1 MIQGYDGTIRFNTQI
16 DDSELGPDLEKVKGK
31 LRNAAQTMRDLMQ
44 GPIAAFNMVKQ
55 AVGALASKTAALEAE
70 FAASETAVA
79 ILNATLKATGANSWT
94 TAKAVQEMANKFQA
108 LTGYADDTI
117 LSMQNVLLGFKN
129 IKGDNFEAAS
139 LQIIN
144 MAKVMRM
151 DLSSA
156 AQAVGKALDDPI
168 AGIDSLTRQGF
179 RWTQQEK
186 ELLKELVQTGKTA
199 EAQKII
205 IDALATTFGGAA
217 EAANNT
223 ASAIKD
229 KLNVAQG
236 ELKEEMGRFLTEAL
250 KPLRQELIEATNR
263 FTEWVKALNENGNA
277 PQILEG
283 IAIGLAAVTGG
294 LIAFLAVAKG
304 HAIITALAAAL
315 KAVGV
320 ALTANPMGLIAAA
333 ITMVLIPA
341 IIYLVKN
348 WDEAVTVFNE
358 TIAKLKAAFSILA
371 SNIEEAFVVGFNGAK
386 IAVLNLAQAV
396 TGPVLSGIAKLLEV
410 LGKLP
415 FVGDLFSDAAAS
427 VRGFNDNLQ
436 SSIDAAKADAA
447 QAIKTAKAKQD
458 ATEATQRAE
467 IAAIKATAAERKA
480 AREAAAREAAALKTN
495 VDAGLLPEGI
505 GTTTAAT
512 ADYIPKGESQGERLK
527 DLDTEY
533 KARIALAERNGEDT
547 AAIEKKWYE
556 ARNRLLAEFVV
567 EDSKKGIALQDSLA
581 SSLKNYTKEGT
592 SELRTLGD
600 EIVATQ
606 QKLAELK
613 SVDIEKVLEKYAPP
627 TSGPYSAAGYK
638 YARQVYEQFEKGVL
652 QSTKLSESQIKDQID
667 AMASGQKYRDERKA
681 YFDKIARDEDIKRI
695 AYESLPALEAE
706 FASKPG
712 ARGQSGLAIENY
724 VSRDD
729 FIEQL
734 ASQLDELQKEF
745 TTPQY
750 GQSGINQREG
760 AGGASIADQIAMLS
774 EQAEQIELAKL
785 EVMIAE
791 YAVKPGSKGQSGITP
806 EGVSIYGGD
815 LADQLI
821 SEVIIPASLEA
832 AQTGAMEYG
841 KAYREGMAA
850 WAKAKTVEDAL
861 AKMWDDVLNGLEAEY
876 KERKPTFGQSGVVPE
891 GIKPAPSIAD
901 QIAAMS
907 RKTTLEP
914 WQDVGIVGTKDEKGE
929 VSGGT
934 EIGNAAAGFTPL
946 IEVLSESLSEIMST
960 VTALSSVQEILNPI
974 QTIIGSMMDVLG
986 PVINDTLEPL
996 VGILRLVGETIGQI
1010 LTPAIQLLTPVIT
1023 FISDLFVKLYNG
1035 LVVPIGNAIIKA
1047 FGWIYNAIVGV
1058 MNWII
1063 KGINAALGWLI
1074 GEINEIQ
1081 KMDTSA
1087 SLLQTITISTVTD
1100 AKTSSE
1106 LKDANEALKENR
1118 NLFLL
1123 ASKAG
1128 DAYAEVL
1135 RKVVDKIADFYDEL
1149 KNMGANIT
1157 SKIIDGLTQGFT
1169 REDFLY
1175 SMQEYITES
1184 VIKAAVFTDA
1194 FVAEAAAIGK
1204 EIAAGIAGGFSSDEL
1219 QALKDRLAGLYEQAA
1234 IAAEVATG
1242 VINTTFGSYDVGT
1255 LNVRGDQ
1262 LAQIH
1267 NKEMILEPG
1276 IAEQARTNGIFI
1288 GPVSVAGNVG
1298 QGAISPAPVQLNIT
1312 ATGELKVD
1320 GREIGRV
1327 AWQFSDEFQG
1337 AAYGN

>member
-263 FTEWVKALNENGNA
+263 ITEWFKALNENGNA

-294 LIAFLAVAKG
+294 LIAFFAVAKG
-304 HAIITALAAAL
+304 HAIITALAQAL
-315 KAVGV
+315 KAVGA

-348 WDEAVTVFNE
+348 WDEVVTVFNE

-371 SNIEEAFVVGFNGAK
+371 SKIEEAFVVGFNGAK

-436 SSIDAAKADAA
+436 GSIDAAKADAA

-681 YFDKIARDEDIKRI
+681 YFDKIALDEDTKRI

-750 GQSGINQREG
+750 GQSGISPREG

-774 EQAEQIELAKL
+774 EQAEQIALAEL

-850 WAKAKTVEDAL
+850 WAKAKTVEDTL
-861 AKMWDDVLNGLEAEY
+861 EKMWEEVLDAMEAEY

-891 GIKPAPSIAD
+891 GIKPASSIAD
-901 QIAAMS
+901 QIREMQIAEADKQQERADIWAGS
-907 RKTTLEP
+907 YERYLEEMAH
-914 WQDVGIVGTKDEKGE
+914 KA
-929 VSGGT
+929 S
-934 EIGNAAAGFTPL
+934 F
-946 IEVLSESLSEIMST
+946 
-960 VTALSSVQEILNPI
+960 
-974 QTIIGSMMDVLG
+974 LG
-986 PVINDTLEPL
+986 PVIDKIKDAWRNLTDNIKADADDWNDVLGNIYNTLEDQIAGSMETL
-996 VGILRLVGETIGQI
+996 GRSIVDGSSAWDGFGTSALRALAGVLRSVGY
-1010 LTPAIQLLTPVIT
+1010 QLLAQAA
-1023 FISDLFVKLYNG
+1023 Y
-1035 LVVPIGNAIIKA
+1035 
-1047 FGWIYNAIVGV
+1047 
-1058 MNWII
+1058 
-1063 KGINAALGWLI
+1063 NAALGITNLLFGNI
-1074 GEINEIQ
+1074 AGAAAAAA
-1081 KMDTSA
+1081 SA
-1087 SLLQTITISTVTD
+1087 VAAGLAATAAFVGAGVVEGLADQYDDANAAVQAVTD
-1100 AKTSSE
+1100 D
-1106 LKDANEALKENR
+1106 LKEQNDALKENR
-1118 NLFLL
+1118 DLFTK
-1123 ASKAG
+1123 ASKSAL
-1128 DAYAEVL
+1128 AYAAVL
-1135 RKVVDKIADFYDEL
+1135 GKVTKEAANFFDSL
-1149 KNMGANIT
+1149 KDTGSQIT
-1157 SKIIDGLTQGFT
+1157 QKIIDGLTQGFS

-1175 SMQEYITES
+1175 SMQEYISES

-1204 EIAAGIAGGFSSDEL
+1204 EIAAGIAGGFSSDKL

-1234 IAAEVATG
+1234 TAAQIATG
-1242 VINTTFGSYDVGT
+1242 VIDAAFGSYDVGT
-1255 LNVRGDQ
+1255 LNVQGDQ
-1262 LAQIH
+1262 LARIH

-1276 IAEQARTNGIFI
+1276 IAEQARTAGIFI
-1288 GPVSVAGNVG
+1288 GPTSVAGNVG
-1298 QGAISPAPVQLNIT
+1298 RGVISPAPVQFNIT

-1320 GREIGRV
+1320 GREIGRI

>member
-44 GPIAAFNMVKQ
+44 GPVAVFNMVKQ
-55 AVGALASKTAALEAE
+55 AVGALASQASALEAE
-70 FAASETAVA
+70 WAASETAVA

-94 TAKAVQEMANKFQA
+94 TAKAVQEMADKFQT

-179 RWTQQEK
+179 RWTEQEK
-186 ELLKELVQTGKTA
+186 EMLKEMVKAGKTA

-217 EAANNT
+217 EAANQT

-263 FTEWVKALNENGNA
+263 FTEWFSTLNENGNA

-283 IAIGLAAVTGG
+283 IAIGLASVTGG

-304 HAIITALAAAL
+304 HAIITALATAL
-315 KAVGV
+315 KAVGA

-358 TIAKLKAAFSILA
+358 TIAKLKASFAILA
-371 SNIEEAFVVGFNGAK
+371 SKIEEAFVVGFNGAK
-386 IAVLNLAQAV
+386 IAVLSLAQAV
-396 TGPVLSGIAKLLEV
+396 TGPVLNGIAKLLDV

-436 SSIDAAKADAA
+436 GSIDTAKADAA

-458 ATEATQRAE
+458 AIEATEKAE
-467 IAAIKATAAERKA
+467 IAATKATAAARKA
-480 AREAAAREAAALKTN
+480 AREAAAKEAAALKTGI
-495 VDAGLLPEGI
+495 DAGLVP
-505 GTTTAAT
+505 GTAT
-512 ADYIPKGESQGERLK
+512 DTSATGGGEYIPKGESQGERLK

-533 KARIALAERNGEDT
+533 AARKALAERNGEDT

-556 ARNRLLAEFVV
+556 ARLKLLGDFVV
-567 EDSKKGIALQDSLA
+567 EDAKRGTALDDSLA
-581 SSLKNYTKEGT
+581 SSLKGYTKEGGT
-592 SELRTLGD
+592 ALRILGEEIDATKEKLLSLGATEIGRAYGDAIDIIKAYSRAKLQGFREDRKAEEAELQAIRDAERAAETAAVTRAILQKKFVAGKFEEIKATKDLETAEQAAIEAVASANQAATIAKQILAAQHRAAKIEAIKETNNAEQEEIDAIEAVTLADKNATTARRILAKKWRDEKIELIKEVKEEEISALAAIEKAELDSVITRISAAILLQRARAAKIQGFRDNKDAEQAELDSIAEAIRLTETLGIQRLIYQARFTAGKKD
-600 EIVATQ
+600 EFKATRDAEQAELEGIEASARSAQIVAITKAQ
-606 QKLAELK
+606 ISKNHAKAKRQEIKEAQEAEQAEIDAIKNVSDFAKMQEEFKARGPATRQAPAGFEGESESIARQVREFSEFGRVINDIEDAWKGLSDDIKNDADDWSDVLGDVYTTLNNQIAVSMETVGRSIIEGSSAWDGFGTSALRALARVLK
-613 SVDIEKVLEKYAPP
+613 SV
-627 TSGPYSAAGYK
+627 GY
-638 YARQVYEQFEKGVL
+638 
-652 QSTKLSESQIKDQID
+652 
-667 AMASGQKYRDERKA
+667 
-681 YFDKIARDEDIKRI
+681 
-695 AYESLPALEAE
+695 
-706 FASKPG
+706 
-712 ARGQSGLAIENY
+712 
-724 VSRDD
+724 
-729 FIEQL
+729 
-734 ASQLDELQKEF
+734 
-745 TTPQY
+745 
-750 GQSGINQREG
+750 
-760 AGGASIADQIAMLS
+760 
-774 EQAEQIELAKL
+774 
-785 EVMIAE
+785 
-791 YAVKPGSKGQSGITP
+791 
-806 EGVSIYGGD
+806 
-815 LADQLI
+815 
-821 SEVIIPASLEA
+821 
-832 AQTGAMEYG
+832 
-841 KAYREGMAA
+841 
-850 WAKAKTVEDAL
+850 
-861 AKMWDDVLNGLEAEY
+861 
-876 KERKPTFGQSGVVPE
+876 
-891 GIKPAPSIAD
+891 
-901 QIAAMS
+901 
-907 RKTTLEP
+907 
-914 WQDVGIVGTKDEKGE
+914 
-929 VSGGT
+929 
-934 EIGNAAAGFTPL
+934 
-946 IEVLSESLSEIMST
+946 
-960 VTALSSVQEILNPI
+960 
-974 QTIIGSMMDVLG
+974 
-986 PVINDTLEPL
+986 
-996 VGILRLVGETIGQI
+996 
-1010 LTPAIQLLTPVIT
+1010 QLLAQAA
-1023 FISDLFVKLYNG
+1023 Y
-1035 LVVPIGNAIIKA
+1035 
-1047 FGWIYNAIVGV
+1047 
-1058 MNWII
+1058 
-1063 KGINAALGWLI
+1063 NAALGIAHALMLDFA
-1074 GEINEIQ
+1074 GAAAAAA
-1081 KMDTSA
+1081 SA
-1087 SLLQTITISTVTD
+1087 VTTGLAATAAFVGAGVVEAMADQYDEANAAVQAVTNDLKEQND
-1100 AKTSSE
+1100 A
-1106 LKDANEALKENR
+1106 LKDNR
-1118 NLFLL
+1118 ELFTK
-1123 ASKAG
+1123 ASKAAT
-1128 DAYAEVL
+1128 AYAAVL
-1135 RKVVDKIADFYDEL
+1135 AKVTKEAASFYEGLQD
-1149 KNMGANIT
+1149 MGAQIT

-1184 VIKAAVFTDA
+1184 VVKAAVFTDA

-1204 EIAAGIAGGFSSDEL
+1204 EIAAGIAGGFSSDKL

-1234 IAAEVATG
+1234 TAAEIATG
-1242 VINTTFGSYDVGT
+1242 VINVTFGSYDVGT

-1276 IAEQARTNGIFI
+1276 IAEQARTAGVFI

-1298 QGAISPAPVQLNIT
+1298 RGAISPAPVQFNIT

-1327 AWQFSDEFQG
+1327 AWRFADEFQG
-1337 AAYGN
+1337 AAYGR